1 MTKDA
6 KGRGNAAPPDS
17 FFDMCSRFM
26 EEYRIEYERTR
37 NPIWVWRALTM
48 IRHIRSKESELSA
61 QGGGELR
68 VTPPPGPVSLPL
80 WCWEYLESVASNI
93 QSLAVQHVLRDMWKG
108 VSAEEISSLIDS
120 FRAWSA
126 PSPAALKQATK
137 SELERHEKLQRIND
151 RFIAKL
157 YMREEDKVPA
167 TRAARKL
174 PEILRFV
181 DGAHS
186 NAFLDYW
193 RDERKKAVARAW
205 DEAEREGKTPKEILD
220 AVSEMTGIFD
230 DPTIRRYVKEA
241 KGKQLPRRRSNKPK
255 APKGKKD

>member
-1 MTKDA
+1 MTQGA
-6 KGRGNAAPPDS
+6 KGRGDNAPPDS

-26 EEYRIEYERTR
+26 GEYHIEYKRTR

-48 IRHIRSKESELSA
+48 IHHIRSRESELSA

-80 WCWEYLESVASNI
+80 WCWEYLDSVAIKIHN
-93 QSLAVQHVLRDMWKG
+93 LAAQHVLGDMWKS
-108 VSAEEISSLIDS
+108 VPAEEISSLIDS

-126 PSPAALKQATK
+126 PSPTALKQATK
-137 SELERHEKLQRIND
+137 SELERYEKKQRIMD
-151 RFIAKL
+151 RFLAGL
-157 YMREEDKVPA
+157 YMREEDKVTA

-174 PEILRFV
+174 PEILGFV

-186 NAFLDYW
+186 NAFYDYW
-193 RDERKKAVARAW
+193 LDEKKKAVARAW
-205 DEAEREGKTPKEILD
+205 DEAQREGKTPKEILD
-220 AVSEMTGIFD
+220 AVSEMTGIYD
-230 DPTIRRYVKEA
+230 EPYIRRRVKEA
-241 KGKQLPRRRSNKPK
+241 KGKALPRRRSNKPK

>member
-6 KGRGNAAPPDS
+6 KGRGDAAPPDS

-48 IRHIRSKESELSA
+48 IRHIRSRESELSA

-68 VTPPPGPVSLPL
+68 VTPPPGLVSLPL

-93 QSLAVQHVLRDMWKG
+93 QNLAVQHVMREMWKG

-120 FRAWSA
+120 FHAWGA
-126 PSPAALKQATK
+126 PSQSKLKRATK
-137 SELERHEKLQRIND
+137 AEIEIHKKKKRAMD
-151 RFIAKL
+151 RFIAGM
-157 YMREEDKVPA
+157 YMRDADRVSA

-186 NAFLDYW
+186 NAFYDYW

-205 DEAEREGKTPKEILD
+205 DEAQREGKTPKEILA
-220 AVSEMTGIFD
+220 AVSEMTGIYD
-230 DPTIRRYVKEA
+230 EPYIRRRVKEA
-241 KGKQLPRRRSNKPK
+241 KGKALPRRRSNKPK
-255 APKGKKD
+255 APKGRKD